1 MTPWGG
7 RDLHDQP
14 AFISQAFRVCE
25 LERRA
30 MGSEV

>member
-25 LERRA
+25 SECGA
-30 MGSEV
+30 MEA